1 MRTLGQSRP
10 RRSAPRR
17 RLGDSLQLGANV
29 RLRLIDRNGVIQH
42 EHQGH
47 NVLTNTG
54 RNWVTRLL
62 VSTTFPGTS
71 AADKNMTSNNGQ
83 AAPPGDVDTYSPV
96 GRTYRVRYVG
106 VGVGGTLQ
114 SISPPGPGGQ
124 TEHAGVTGLER
135 QVLVTATDYLK
146 QVEPNDDTND
156 PLQFPDDYTVRIRAI
171 FGYDDVSFAAQPT
184 YGTNVPLTEF
194 ALYTSQA
201 ALTVTG
207 GSGLVCYHQVS
218 PFSKTPDFALE
229 LVWELRA

>member
-1 MRTLGQSRP
+1 MRTLGRQLRP
-10 RRSAPRR
+10 RRNAPRR
-17 RLGDSLQLGANV
+17 RLADSLHVGANV
-29 RLRLIDRNGVIQH
+29 RLRLIDRNGVVQY

-47 NVLTNTG
+47 NVLTDTG

-62 VSTTFPGTS
+62 VSSTFPGS
-71 AADKNMTSNNGQ
+71 GAADRNMTSNNGQ
-83 AAPPGDVDTYSPV
+83 SGNTDTYSPV
-96 GRTYRVRYVG
+96 GKTYRVRYVG

-114 SISPPGPGGQ
+114 TISPPGPGGQ

-135 QVLVTATDYLK
+135 QVLVTATDYLR
-146 QVEPNDDTND
+146 QVEPSDDTND
-156 PLQFPDDYTVRIRAI
+156 PLQFPDDYTVRIRAL
-171 FGYDDVSFAAQPT
+171 FDYDDISFAAQPT

-201 ALTVTG
+201 ALTVAG